1 MKLNLVID
9 RIETGALGFKH
20 VSGVK
25 TVADLDTTPA
35 PMPACFVLPATETI
49 VPKQEGAGLI
59 MLEATFSFDVVC
71 LIQGSAQ
78 RGRDENE
85 LMDLKDVV
93 IDRLLGWTP
102 DPSIYRP
109 IVPTAGRLLG
119 LAAGRASWI
128 TRFRTVFA
136 YRKQG

>member
-1 MKLNLVID
+1 MKLSLVTE
-9 RIETGALGFKH
+9 RIETGALGFKQ
-20 VSGVK
+20 VAGVR
-25 TVADLDTTPA
+25 TVADLGTTPA
-35 PMPACFVLPATETI
+35 SMPGCFVIPATEEI
-49 VPKQEGAGLI
+49 RPVQEGAGLI
-59 MLEATFSFDVVC
+59 VLDATFSFDVVC
-71 LIQGSAQ
+71 MVGQALRAGQEE
-78 RGRDENE
+78 DE
-85 LMDLKDVV
+85 LMVLKDAV

-128 TRFRTVFA
+128 TRYRTVFA